1 MARFKRITTLN
12 TIIDNGFVPVFYNPD
27 IEISKEIVRAC
38 YEGGSKVIEM
48 TNRGDHAIEV
58 FSALEKYI
66 RDEIPDMILGAGS
79 IMDAPTAA
87 IYIAHGTNFI
97 VGPVLDE
104 ESAILCNKRKIPYS
118 PGCGSAS
125 EIHKAHSLG
134 VEIVKLFPGAQVGG
148 PSFVKSILGP
158 CPWASIMPTGGVNIT
173 KESLSQWFGAGVS
186 CVGIGSKLITKEAIA
201 GKDYKKITSEVRKV
215 IQMIK
220 EIKESI

>member
-12 TIIDNGFVPVFYNPD
+12 TIINIGLVPVFYNPD

-38 YEGGSKVIEM
+38 YEGGAMVIEM

-66 RDEIPDMILGAGS
+66 RNEIPEMILGVGS
-79 IMDAPTAA
+79 IVDAPTAA
-87 IYIAHGTNFI
+87 IYIAHGANFI

-104 ESAILCNKRKIPYS
+104 ESAVLCNKRKIPYS

-148 PSFVKSILGP
+148 PSFVKAILGP
-158 CPWASIMPTGGVNIT
+158 CPWTSMMPTGGVDTT
-173 KESLSQWFGAGVS
+173 KESLSYWFGAGVS
-186 CVGIGSKLITKEAIA
+186 CVGIGSKLITKEVIA
-201 GKDYKKITSEVRKV
+201 GKDYKKLTSEVRKV